1 MMYAQPGLYPISF
14 FKKWG
19 GVGGDIKETHLFNVP
34 AVDHFN

>member
-19 GVGGDIKETHLFNVP
+19 GGGDIKETHLFNVP